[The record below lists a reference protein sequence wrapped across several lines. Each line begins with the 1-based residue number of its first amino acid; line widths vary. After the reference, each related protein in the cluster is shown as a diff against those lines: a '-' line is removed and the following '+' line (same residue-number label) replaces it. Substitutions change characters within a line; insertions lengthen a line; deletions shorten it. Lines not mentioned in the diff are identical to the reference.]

1 MKYPFKYYVLY
12 IFILY
17 VIGKGISFIWW
28 IITSLSTAAIN
39 GGF

>member
-1 MKYPFKYYVLY
+1 MKYPIRYYILY

-17 VIGKGISFIWW
+17 VIGKGFSFIWW
-28 IITSLSTAAIN
+28 IATSLSTAAIN